1 MLDFSQFDR
10 NGKEL
15 LKDRYL
21 LASGRIRE
29 IPEEDILKGDAA
41 DYFRREAE
49 ILIRASYEDM
59 KTEKYAT
66 SFANPVYAVSVFGTQ
81 MGRLLSFLAYE
92 LFSVIPFEAE
102 RRIEDITILYEVFLE
117 IYSAFICEA
126 EEERLPSEEM
136 IHGILYS
143 FISDYTDVTVADRI
157 REQVDPACDFAKNI
171 IMTSD
176 LSDLSYL
183 DRFGEYYTE
192 STEKTAGFLN
202 SLPESEI
209 KSMADTFTEGFRI
222 GFINTGKDLSRKKT
236 VNIIYNLGF
245 ERIVREE
252 IRNFEKMG
260 LDVTIFRKGCHAA
273 VRGGLNRVGY
283 YGELVNEQM
292 DYDHREDDAL
302 FLDKAYA
309 ERKLDVMR
317 NTYEEVKELA
327 SVFAGPAVMERFGMK
342 QFVPVNHPESFSL
355 SEEQRALSVMLQSR
369 AASLKNEY
377 IPFEERSFTIIS
389 YPVPEIGEAFEEI
402 FHETVRLNT
411 LPYKQY
417 QDMQQAIIETLEK
430 GEFVQIRG
438 KDGNQTDLTV
448 QLGKPEDL
456 SKKTAFENC
465 VADVNIPVGEV
476 FTSPKLTGT
485 NGVLHVSSVYLE
497 GLIFKNLKIVFR
509 DGFVTDYSCGNF
521 GSEEENRRYI
531 EENILH
537 HHKSLPMGE
546 FAVGTNTTAYVMAK
560 KHEIFDK
567 LPILIAEKTGPHFA
581 VGDTCYSRSEDI
593 RVFNPDGREIVS
605 KDNEHTMKYRKSEPE
620 KAYFQCHTDITIPY
634 EELLEISSVDSEGN
648 RYPVIQNGRFAVK
661 EAEELNLP
669 LDESGI
675 SR

>member
-29 IPEEDILKGDAA
+29 IPEDGILKGDAA
-41 DYFRREAE
+41 DYFKKEAE

-59 KTEKYAT
+59 KPEKYDT
-66 SFANPVYAVSVFGTQ
+66 SFANPVYAVSVFGIQ
-81 MGRLLSFLAYE
+81 LGRLLSFFAYE

-136 IHGILYS
+136 IRGILYS

-157 REQVDPACDFAKNI
+157 REQVDPSCDFAKNI

-192 STEKTAGFLN
+192 STKKTAEFLN

-317 NTYEEVKELA
+317 HTYEEVKELA

-355 SEEQRALSVMLQSR
+355 SEEQRALSVLLQSR

-389 YPVPEIGEAFEEI
+389 YPVPEIGEDFEEI
-402 FHETVRLNT
+402 FHQTVRLNT

-438 KDGNQTDLTV
+438 KGGNQTDLTV
-448 QLGKPEDL
+448 QLGKPKDF
-456 SKKTAFENC
+456 SKETVFENC

-476 FTSPKLTGT
+476 FTSPRLTGT

-509 DGFVTDYSCGNF
+509 DGFVADYSCSNF

-560 KHEIFDK
+560 KYEIFDK

-593 RVFNPDGREIVS
+593 RVFNLDGREIVS
-605 KDNEHTMKYRKSEPE
+605 KDNEHTLKYRKSEPE

-669 LDESGI
+669 LDESDV